1 VRRFARGL
9 RGGKGDGL
17 WLMAARGRSCLLS
30 SSSIN
35 YTHYFMYVTADWIS
49 ERGERG
55 EIAWMMSHEATGS
68 IRLLCVCVCALHH
81 ELG

>member
-17 WLMAARGRSCLLS
+17 WLMAAPGA
-30 SSSIN
+30 
-35 YTHYFMYVTADWIS
+35 MYVTADWIS

-55 EIAWMMSHEATGS
+55 EMAWMMSHEATGS